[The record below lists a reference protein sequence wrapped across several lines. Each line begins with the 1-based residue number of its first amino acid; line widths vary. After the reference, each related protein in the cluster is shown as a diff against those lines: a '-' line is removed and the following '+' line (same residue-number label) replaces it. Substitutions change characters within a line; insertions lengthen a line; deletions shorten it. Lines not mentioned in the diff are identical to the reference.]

1 MSRDEGALF
10 RRREAAPGGSRWS
23 REPDSMERV
32 HREFDQRNLRHAVEL
47 ILASPDAE
55 EIVEELRSRLR
66 RRANA
71 SA

>member
-1 MSRDEGALF
+1 MSMDAGQWPGQGEEGAG
-10 RRREAAPGGSRWS
+10 AASRS
-23 REPDSMERV
+23 ADEDPMERV

-55 EIVEELRSRLR
+55 EIVEELKWRLAR
-66 RRANA
+66 RGQA